1 MLEINN
7 LIKNYGNEKVLKGID
22 LNIKNG
28 EVISI
33 IGKSGSGKST
43 LLKCINRLE
52 HIDSGEIILNDKN
65 INDYDLIDLRKQV
78 GIVFQEFN
86 LFEHLTVL
94 ENITI
99 ALEKVKQLSNKES
112 RKIAKQLLS
121 DMGLVEK
128 ESRYP
133 NELSGGQKQRVA
145 IIRTLAMQPSIILL
159 DEPTSA
165 LDQEMKYEVL
175 ELIKRISKSK
185 ITLIIVTHEVE
196 FARKISDRI
205 ITLEKGK
212 IKRQENV

>member
-1 MLEINN
+1 MLEI
-7 LIKNYGNEKVLKGID
+7 KQVVKSYKDDKVLKGIS
-22 LNIKNG
+22 LTIEKG

-43 LLKCINRLE
+43 LLRCINKLE
-52 HIDSGEIILNDKN
+52 HIDSGEIILNDRN
-65 INDYDLIDLRKQV
+65 INDYDVIDLRKQI

-99 ALEKVKQLSNKES
+99 ALKKVKQISGKES
-112 RKIAKQLLS
+112 IKIAKKILS
-121 DMGLVEK
+121 DMGLIEK
-128 ESRYP
+128 INSYP

-145 IIRTLAMQPSIILL
+145 IIRTLAMNPSILML

-175 ELIKRISKSK
+175 ELIKKISKSK
-185 ITLIIVTHEVE
+185 MTLIIVTHEIE
-196 FARKISDRI
+196 FAKKISDRI
-205 ITLEKGK
+205 IHIKNGK
-212 IKRQENV
+212 IEK

>member
-1 MLEINN
+1 MLEIKQ
-7 LIKNYGNEKVLKGID
+7 LVKSYKDDKVLKGIS
-22 LNIKNG
+22 LTIEKG

-43 LLKCINRLE
+43 LLRCINKLE
-52 HIDSGEIILNDKN
+52 HIDSGEIILNDRN
-65 INDYDLIDLRKQV
+65 INDYDVIDLRKQI

-99 ALEKVKQLSNKES
+99 ALKKVKQISGKES
-112 RKIAKQLLS
+112 IKIAKKILS
-121 DMGLVEK
+121 DMGLIEK
-128 ESRYP
+128 INSYP

-145 IIRTLAMQPSIILL
+145 IIRTLAMNPSILML

-175 ELIKRISKSK
+175 ELIKKISKSK
-185 ITLIIVTHEVE
+185 MTLIIVTHEIE
-196 FARKISDRI
+196 FAKKISDRI
-205 ITLEKGK
+205 IHIKNGK
-212 IKRQENV
+212 IEK

>member
-52 HIDSGEIILNDKN
+52 HIDSGKIILNDKN

-121 DMGLVEK
+121 DMGLAEK
-128 ESRYP
+128 ENSYP

-145 IIRTLAMQPSIILL
+145 IIRTLAMQPSVILL

>member
-1 MLEINN
+1 MLEI
-7 LIKNYGNEKVLKGID
+7 KNVVKSYKNDKVLKGIS
-22 LNIKNG
+22 LIVKKG

-43 LLKCINRLE
+43 LLKCINKLE
-52 HIDSGEIILNDKN
+52 NIDSGEIILNNRN
-65 INDYDLIDLRKQV
+65 ISNYNIIDLRKQI

-99 ALEKVKQLSNKES
+99 GLEKVKQMSGKEAT
-112 RKIAKQLLS
+112 KIAKKLLS

-128 ESRYP
+128 TNSYP

-145 IIRTLAMQPSIILL
+145 IIRTLAMNPSILML

-175 ELIKRISKSK
+175 DLIKKISKSK
-185 ITLIIVTHEVE
+185 MTLIIVTHEIE
-196 FARKISDRI
+196 FAKKISDRI
-205 ITLEKGK
+205 INIKSGK
-212 IKRQENV
+212 IGK